1 MASFKINSKKPYEL
15 KSEFINFP
23 VAFVNGLR
31 RTCISQIPCVVLR
44 NVEILKNTTQMP
56 HEMLKH
62 RIELLPVDLE
72 PDNTEII
79 KNSKIE
85 LECTP
90 IPDKD
95 RELTTDDFKIDNGP
109 KGLLMKDRDLKTPL
123 LFLRVKK
130 TEEVHVRASLAVEN
144 YSQLCGFT
152 YKFHIDEERS
162 KVDREKYIQNGGDER
177 VDNNFYIQKS
187 YSVDET
193 KRPNHIEFGFE
204 SVGVLTCSTIL
215 KMAIKIMQKQI
226 VEWVDEA
233 LKNIKRSEDEYSVS
247 LNTNSDLTTIG
258 SILQV
263 IIYDSQTTGF
273 ISYDLGH
280 PLKPNLKLRF
290 STDSNPEDIL
300 KNAVKIFKEFC
311 EIVEKEL

>member
-15 KSEFINFP
+15 KSDFLHFP

-56 HEMLKH
+56 HEQLKH

-72 PDNTEII
+72 PDNSEII
-79 KNSKIE
+79 KNAVIE

-95 RELTTDDFKIDNGP
+95 RELTTDDFKIENGP
-109 KGLLMKDRDLKTPL
+109 KGLLMKDRDIKTSL

-130 TEEVHVRASLAVEN
+130 TEEVHIRAKLAVEN
-144 YSQLCGFT
+144 YSQLSGFT
-152 YKFHIDEERS
+152 YQFHVDEERS
-162 KVDREKYIQNGGDER
+162 KLDKEKYLQNGGDER
-177 VDNNFYIQKS
+177 VYNNFYIQKS

-193 KRPNHIEFGFE
+193 KRPNHIEFGIE
-204 SVGVLTCSTIL
+204 SVGVLSCSTIL

-226 VEWVDEA
+226 LDWVSEA
-233 LKNIKRSEDEYSVS
+233 LKNIKRSEDEYSII
-247 LNTNSDLTTIG
+247 LNTDGDLTTIG
-258 SILQV
+258 TILQE
-263 IIYDSQTTGF
+263 IIYHSTKGF
-273 ISYDLGH
+273 VSYDLGH
-280 PLKPNLKLRF
+280 PLRPILKLRF
-290 STDSNPEDIL
+290 SNESEPEDVL
-300 KNAVKIFKEFC
+300 KNAVKIFKEYC